1 MQGGEIGQ
9 ACLSLPFTRSKGR
22 RTHCFID
29 DGRGKA
35 GEILRL
41 WEPKENPNRNNTY
54 ASTCIHVHVH
64 IHYTCMCVHVCMHI
78 MFRIVH
84 LTYIYI
90 YIDTH

>member
-64 IHYTCMCVHVCMHI
+64 YTCMCVHVCMHI

-90 YIDTH
+90 YIDIH